1 MALAVMLAM
10 LLAQVTPSPSPSPSE
25 CFHDASLTRADYP
38 KDFAP
43 AHETP
48 LYATVSVLVSAD
60 GKVEKAS
67 IYKSSGDL
75 QFDMASIRAAKSSN
89 FKPKRAYCKAVEGTF
104 FFKTSLTRN
113 P

>member
-1 MALAVMLAM
+1 MALAVILAM
-10 LLAQVTPSPSPSPSE
+10 LLAQVTPSPSAGPSE

-38 KDFAP
+38 KDFSP
-43 AHETP
+43 AHEAP
-48 LYATVSVLVSAD
+48 LYATVLVLISAD

-75 QFDMASIRAAKSSN
+75 QFDMASIRAAKSSSY
-89 FKPKRAYCKAVEGTF
+89 KPKLADCKAVEGTF
-104 FFKTSLTRN
+104 LFKTSLTPN